1 MPTTAIH
8 KLKAH
13 PAQMRSSYALEP
25 LAALTLQIYE
35 RDLDDWQPIVASP
48 NGEGFYIVSGHR
60 RHMAKLLS
68 LALQE
73 WAAEHPETDITLET
87 VHTMLNTLVSS
98 LGSLEQVIS
107 SLQTKYGET
116 EIHFVPFNGSQK
128 AEILALQAAN
138 YGSDTPD
145 MIGVA
150 YSFLKAVEAGATPEE
165 IARNSG
171 QTLIFVKNHL
181 ALAKVAPELAQRIA
195 AGELSLSI
203 APVVAD
209 LPEPQRSGFTIF
221 ILANEPGKLTAG
233 SIKACAA
240 TLKKWPGLQMPLMV
254 KHQTQRNMAR
264 ALVYLWTQVLAAF
277 PEDAYAAAAMLI
289 YRQVHEEPWSNLE
302 KLTLWFQVLGGD
314 TYFSEQGIVWPAVV
328 DHLITEVAC
337 TTCPIAQLPPQ
348 QLQTDLSQGQG
359 GALGMPCRV
368 GQSAT
373 RCIHGLAPNDSFDV
387 RVPWEWSQHPG
398 VTSDGTEYRVKSYEA
413 LLTAW
418 QAQASQEQSETEAAR
433 LAAAAPLASEV
444 KTNTA
449 VQSQGNG
456 RPNGTN
462 TNVPDEAAI
471 KSPHKAAPQSGA
483 PAESPPAETNAPAT
497 PSPITKQ
504 RAQIA
509 LYMQQH
515 ELLGSNHPF
524 ATPCSRCRHRL
535 ESSPT
540 KDETVPHCAW
550 AGRQRNVSFRQ
561 LLPESQSGSPNG
573 SKSGDRIPVCRQFAP
588 SQPWSEL
595 LPAHPAPGGLPRNW
609 LKAQILQLVKA
620 TNARHSGR
628 NGFEFLTGRPMG
640 ANENYGDWF
649 GQQFEAQSGELTD
662 AQLFTLFLWAHT
674 EWERAS
680 SRTFHLPVN
689 GHSLQFLTVSERPF
703 SIPA

>member
-13 PAQMRSSYALEP
+13 PAQMRSSYALAS

-87 VHTMLNTLVSS
+87 VRTMIDTLVSS
-98 LGSLEQVIS
+98 LGSLEQVID

-138 YGSDTPD
+138 YGGDTPD
-145 MIGVA
+145 IIGVA

-171 QTLIFVKNHL
+171 QTLTFVKNHL

-195 AGELSLSI
+195 AGDLPLSI
-203 APVVAD
+203 APVVAE
-209 LPEPQRSGFTIF
+209 LPEPKRSGFTIF
-221 ILANEPGKLTAG
+221 ILANEPGKLTAKA
-233 SIKACAA
+233 IKECAL

-264 ALVYLWTQVLAAF
+264 ALIYLWSQVLATY
-277 PEDAYAAAAMLI
+277 PEDAYAAAAMLL

-328 DHLITEVAC
+328 EHLITEVAC

-398 VTSDGTEYRVKSYEA
+398 VTNDGTEYRVKSYEA

-418 QAQASQEQSETEAAR
+418 QAQASQEQTEAEAAS
-433 LAAAAPLASEV
+433 LAAEAPPALEV
-444 KTNTA
+444 EADTA
-449 VQSQGNG
+449 VQPPASGSSS
-456 RPNGTN
+456 GTSASATAATAAKTPHN
-462 TNVPDEAAI
+462 EAPQPGTVTEVA
-471 KSPHKAAPQSGA
+471 SPETKAPAAPA
-483 PAESPPAETNAPAT
+483 PIA
-497 PSPITKQ
+497 KQ
-504 RAQIA
+504 RAQIG

-515 ELLGSNHPF
+515 EQLGSTHPF

-535 ESSPT
+535 EGSPT

-561 LLPESQSGSPNG
+561 LLPESQGGSANG
-573 SKSGDRIPVCRQFAP
+573 SKPGDRIPVCRQFAP

-620 TNARHSGR
+620 TNARHSNR
-628 NGFEFLTGRPMG
+628 NAFEFLTGRPMG

-689 GHSLQFLTVSERPF
+689 GHGVQFVTVEERPF
-703 SIPA
+703 SFDN

>member
-8 KLKAH
+8 TLKAH
-13 PAQMRSSYALEP
+13 PAQMRSSYSLES

-48 NGEGFYIVSGHR
+48 NGDGFYIVSGHR

-73 WAAEHPETDITLET
+73 WAAEHPETDITIET
-87 VHTMLNTLVSS
+87 VRTMIDTLVSS

-116 EIHFVPFNGSQK
+116 QIHFVPFNGSQK

-138 YGSDTPD
+138 YGSDSPD
-145 MIGVA
+145 MVGVA

-171 QTLIFVKNHL
+171 QALIFVKNHL

-195 AGELSLSI
+195 AGELPLSI
-203 APVVAD
+203 APVVAE
-209 LPEPQRSGFTIF
+209 LPEPKRAGFTIF
-221 ILANEPGKLTAG
+221 ILANEPGKLTAKA
-233 SIKACAA
+233 IKECAL

-264 ALVYLWTQVLAAF
+264 ALVHLWSQALAAY
-277 PEDAYAAAAMLI
+277 PEDAYAAAAMLL

-328 DHLITEVAC
+328 EHLMTEVAC
-337 TTCPIAQLPPQ
+337 TTCPIAQLPAQ

-368 GQSAT
+368 GQPTT

-387 RVPWEWSQHPG
+387 RVPWEWSEHPG
-398 VTSDGTEYRVKSYEA
+398 VTNDGTEYRVKSYEA

-418 QAQASQEQSETEAAR
+418 QAQASQEQTEAEAVKQ
-433 LAAAAPLASEV
+433 AAEAPPASEV
-444 KTNTA
+444 AADTA
-449 VQSQGNG
+449 VPSAGSASAS
-456 RPNGTN
+456 GTN
-462 TNVPDEAAI
+462 VTGPAAVANQM
-471 KSPHKAAPQSGA
+471 PYTATPPSGA
-483 PAESPPAETNAPAT
+483 VPETSPPETNAPAT
-497 PSPITKQ
+497 PSPIAKQ

-509 LYMQQH
+509 LYMEQH
-515 ELLGSNHPF
+515 ELLGSTHPF

-535 ESSPT
+535 ENSPT
-540 KDETVPHCAW
+540 QDETVPHCAW

-561 LLPESQSGSPNG
+561 LLPESSGGSANG
-573 SKSGDRIPVCRQFAP
+573 RKPGDRIPVCRQFAP

-595 LPAHPAPGGLPRNW
+595 VPAHPAPGGLPRDW
-609 LKAQILQLVKA
+609 LKTQILQLVKA
-620 TNARHSGR
+620 TNARHSAR
-628 NGFEFLTGRPMG
+628 NAFEFLTGRPMG
-640 ANENYGDWF
+640 SNENYGDWF
-649 GQQFEAQSGELTD
+649 GKQFDAQSGELND

-674 EWERAS
+674 EWERSS
-680 SRTFHLPVN
+680 SRTFQLPVN
-689 GHSLQFLTVSERPF
+689 GHGVQFVTVEERPF
-703 SIPA
+703 SIDN